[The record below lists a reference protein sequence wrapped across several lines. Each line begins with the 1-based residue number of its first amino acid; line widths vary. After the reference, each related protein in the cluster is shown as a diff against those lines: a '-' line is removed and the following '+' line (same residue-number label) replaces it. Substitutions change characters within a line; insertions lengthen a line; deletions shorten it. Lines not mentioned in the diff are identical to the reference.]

1 MSAILFIASGSPSST
16 GRIGE
21 QRWRHSANAPTR
33 VADCLIATPKRMPI
47 WQAITDAFANVP
59 CLQMVSMRRKTNHNA
74 WMRRNDIGSLMGAAP
89 RSWINSMI
97 EDCGRLALSGFLLL
111 SLLSIASP
119 VAAIAGDLD
128 RMQVI
133 EQIATAKPGQAPDL
147 ARRDLSGLDL
157 SGIDFKGADLF
168 AANLSGTKLSRANL
182 AHANLTRAV
191 LTDADLSGADLQDAD
206 MFAVMMSNAN
216 LSGANLSRAR
226 IIGGLNNARLDGA
239 KLIGADL
246 GFDPTNAN
254 MAPPKVDLSGAVLDG
269 ADLTDANLRNALL
282 EYAKLRGARLVNTR
296 LNWAK
301 LAGADLSGAD
311 VAGADMSN
319 ADLTNAVLTGLK
331 GANSASGLEPGAAR

>member
-1 MSAILFIASGSPSST
+1 MLLVQSRVLRRRKINQT
-16 GRIGE
+16 
-21 QRWRHSANAPTR
+21 TR
-33 VADCLIATPKRMPI
+33 
-47 WQAITDAFANVP
+47 
-59 CLQMVSMRRKTNHNA
+59 MRRKDICMMINA
-74 WMRRNDIGSLMGAAP
+74 EN
-89 RSWINSMI
+89 RSRLKSMI
-97 EDCGRLALSGFLLL
+97 KDSIRRARFGFLLL
-111 SLLSIASP
+111 SLLPIAAP
-119 VAAIAGDLD
+119 VPAIGGDLD

-133 EQIATAKPGQAPDL
+133 AQIAAAKPGQTPDL
-147 ARRDLSGLDL
+147 TRRNLTGLDL

-168 AANLSGTKLSRANL
+168 AANLSGTKLSGANL

-191 LTDADLSGADLQDAD
+191 LTNADLSKADLRDAD
-206 MFAVMMSNAN
+206 MFAVMMTNAN
-216 LSGANLSRAR
+216 LTGADLSRAR
-226 IIGGLNNARLDGA
+226 IIGELNNARLDGV

-311 VAGADMSN
+311 VTGADMSN
-319 ADLTNAVLTGLK
+319 ADLTNAVVTGIKGADRATGLE
-331 GANSASGLEPGAAR
+331 LTTAR